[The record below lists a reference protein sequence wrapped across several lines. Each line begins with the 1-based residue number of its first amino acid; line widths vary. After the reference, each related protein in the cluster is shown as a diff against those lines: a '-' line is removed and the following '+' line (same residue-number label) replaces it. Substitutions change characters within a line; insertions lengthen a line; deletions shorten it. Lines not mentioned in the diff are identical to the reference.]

1 MSQPQP
7 DTEPK
12 GLDLPLSRPEAPQMQ
27 VPEGEALLQPG
38 DRMPNFILPD
48 TTGGLRHFYETL
60 SGRATVLLLPA
71 NTARQDQW
79 DEIKGFAAAWPEL
92 AAQGIDLTVVS
103 NDGIDSLAMVSK
115 TIPEAAWFADVNGL
129 VNMKLRNAARFDL
142 AGIVCLLLDADQ
154 RVIAL
159 RGHEPGHAEWALAT
173 YRAQPRVEPATLT
186 AMAPVLLLP
195 AVLDHAL
202 CAELA
207 GQLGDA
213 GAAGPVLLDDAL
225 AARTMRLLLRRVG
238 PEIDRAFSFDD
249 FIVEPLRL
257 RRDQADTTERE
268 RLRIEP
274 DGKGR
279 GFVLLLDLGAEDY
292 EGGEIL
298 FPEYG
303 PHRYRPGTG
312 GVAVYADTLLREL
325 RPLTK
330 GRRSLLT
337 TLLRRAV
344 PAAEQA

>member
-1 MSQPQP
+1 
-7 DTEPK
+7 
-12 GLDLPLSRPEAPQMQ
+12 
-27 VPEGEALLQPG
+27 
-38 DRMPNFILPD
+38 
-48 TTGGLRHFYETL
+48 
-60 SGRATVLLLPA
+60 
-71 NTARQDQW
+71 
-79 DEIKGFAAAWPEL
+79 
-92 AAQGIDLTVVS
+92 
-103 NDGIDSLAMVSK
+103 
-115 TIPEAAWFADVNGL
+115 NGL

-195 AVLDHAL
+195 AVLDRAL

-207 GQLGDA
+207 GELGEA
-213 GAAGPVLLDDAL
+213 GAAGLVLLDDAL

-257 RRDQADTTERE
+257 RRDQADTAERE

-312 GVAVYADTLLREL
+312 GVVVYSDTLLREL
-325 RPLTK
+325 RPVAK

-337 TLLRRAV
+337 TLLRRAAPV
-344 PAAEQA
+344 AVQG